1 LVALAILIGLGTW
14 QLQRK
19 AWKENLI
26 GQIESR
32 SHGQPGA
39 ILPETAWPG
48 WRQDQDEFRLVRVTG
63 TFLHPFET
71 PVYGLAPARP
81 GGSAVQGYYLM
92 TPLRLADGA
101 VVMVNRGFVPMELR
115 DPSTR
120 PQSRPEGDVTVTGLV
135 RAPETRNA
143 FTPADDPA
151 KNTWFTRDPEAI
163 AKAHNLGRAAPFYV
177 EADATANPGGWPQG
191 GQSRLNLPNDHL
203 QYAFTWFALALCILG
218 VFGFWARQHWRD
230 SPA

>member
-1 LVALAILIGLGTW
+1 
-14 QLQRK
+14 
-19 AWKENLI
+19 
-26 GQIESR
+26 
-32 SHGQPGA
+32 
-39 ILPETAWPG
+39 
-48 WRQDQDEFRLVRVTG
+48 
-63 TFLHPFET
+63 
-71 PVYGLAPARP
+71 
-81 GGSAVQGYYLM
+81 M

-143 FTPADDPA
+143 CTPADDPA

-203 QYAFTWFALALCILG
+203 QYAFTWYGIALTLVG
-218 VFGFWARQHWRD
+218 VFGTFAWRRLRGSAD
-230 SPA
+230 